1 MMLGGGETD
10 AFELKRMMRQEAHEK
25 AFEIQVQTQRLY
37 EKERDKLIQLGMA
50 QLEEDYT
57 KKVSKLTQS
66 LNIERS
72 TKVNEA
78 RLQKMKERNDCMRLI
93 RDETKE
99 HMLRSI
105 VNPENL
111 SYRNAVK
118 NLIIQSMIKLLEKE
132 LVVRCRREDVRLLK
146 ELIPECEQEYQ
157 AIMKKEVQ

>member
-50 QLEEDYT
+50 QLEEDYS
-57 KKVSKLTQS
+57 KKVQKLTQS

-78 RLQKMKERNDCMRLI
+78 RLKKMKERNDCMDAI
-93 RDETKE
+93 REETKD
-99 HMLRSI
+99 HMLRSV

-132 LVVRCRREDVRLLK
+132 LIVRCRREDVRLLK
-146 ELIPECEQEYQ
+146 DLIPECEKEYE
-157 AIMKKEVQ
+157 AIMKKEV